1 MEGQPGDEDQSL
13 LDRPSLAAPTPPLQ
27 IRPYESA
34 DWPQVWVLLEPVFR
48 AGETFPHDPAIT
60 EEKARADWVDQNQAV
75 MVAVDPA
82 GAVVGTY
89 YMRPNSLA
97 LGAHVVNAGYVV
109 AQHCRRQGIGSRLC
123 QHSLQAARRLGFRAM
138 QFNLVVSTNSAGI
151 RCWQRNGFQ
160 VVGTLPGAF
169 RHGRLGYV
177 DALVMI
183 QGLVEGP
190 TP

>member
-1 MEGQPGDEDQSL
+1 MW
-13 LDRPSLAAPTPPLQ
+13 T
-27 IRPYESA
+27 
-34 DWPQVWVLLEPVFR
+34 LLEPLFR

-60 EEKARADWVDQNQAV
+60 EAEAQLAWVDQSQAV
-75 MVAVDPA
+75 MVAVDA
-82 GAVVGTY
+82 TGT
-89 YMRPNSLA
+89 
-97 LGAHVVNAGYVV
+97 HVVNAGYVV

-123 QHSLQAARRLGFRAM
+123 QHSLQAARRPGFRAM

-169 RHGRLGYV
+169 RHRQLGYV

-183 QGLVEGP
+183 QALVEGP
-190 TP
+190 KP